1 MKYFEP
7 IFDFYQSG
15 NKIQRNEYLDLDFFL
30 DELEFFKVTTRFKY
44 GPIGKFLIF
53 FIFQMT
59 ETIISKSSMD
69 EKIPED
75 RNYSKTNIFTKLL
88 FLLKNNNSEKI
99 KKWKNKI
106 NHFVDA
112 QDRFDQGSSDA
123 DGH

>member
-1 MKYFEP
+1 
-7 IFDFYQSG
+7 
-15 NKIQRNEYLDLDFFL
+15 
-30 DELEFFKVTTRFKY
+30 
-44 GPIGKFLIF
+44 
-53 FIFQMT
+53 MT
-59 ETIISKSSMD
+59 ETIISKSSID

-112 QDRFDQGSSDA
+112 QARFDQGSSYA
-123 DGH
+123 DGDQLTVEILLGKTIIYLETWIKKHHTRVMFST